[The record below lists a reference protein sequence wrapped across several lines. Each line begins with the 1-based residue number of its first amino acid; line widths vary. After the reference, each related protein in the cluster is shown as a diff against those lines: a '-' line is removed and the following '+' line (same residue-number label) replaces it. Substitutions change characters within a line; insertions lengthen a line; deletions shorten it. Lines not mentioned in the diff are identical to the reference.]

1 MSFDISAL
9 FTSIP
14 VPTAL
19 EVINHLF
26 TEHIEAPETR
36 GKYNCSFEENT
47 VGLQKNEVMSL
58 LKFVL
63 ENCVFS
69 FQGNF
74 YKQLHGTAVGSHCS
88 PVVANIYMEYFEDLA
103 LGPELPIPV
112 EEWKRYVDDIFS
124 IIPKGK
130 RDIMLNYLNSIDPHI
145 KFTVEQPN
153 AEGAIPFMDTLPQPK
168 DGEISVSVYR
178 KLTHTD
184 MYLDFN
190 SSHPI
195 STKKAVVRALM
206 DRAENVCSDPDILVK
221 EVEHLGKVLHYNNYP
236 QWLID
241 K

>member
-1 MSFDISAL
+1 
-9 FTSIP
+9 
-14 VPTAL
+14 
-19 EVINHLF
+19 
-26 TEHIEAPETR
+26 
-36 GKYNCSFEENT
+36 
-47 VGLQKNEVMSL
+47 MSL
-58 LKFVL
+58 LKLVL

-74 YKQLHGTAVGSHCS
+74 YKHLHRAAMGSPCS
-88 PVVANIYMEYFEDLA
+88 PVVANIYMEYFEDSA

-112 EEWKRYVDDIFS
+112 KEWKRYVDDVFS

-130 RDIMLNYLNSIDPHI
+130 MDIMLNYLNSTDPHI

-153 AEGAIPFMDTLPQPK
+153 MEGAIPFLDTLPQPK
-168 DGEISVSVYR
+168 GEGISASVYR
-178 KLTHTD
+178 KPTHTD

-195 STKKAVVRALM
+195 SAKKAVVRALM

-221 EVEHLGKVLHYNNYP
+221 EVEYLGKVLHYNNYP
-236 QWLID
+236 QWIID